1 MKISKVSDRG
11 VTNESDMLFS
21 ILKDIYYQQDPL
33 FEDMKMLS
41 KPNIEK
47 TGQVKMT
54 SADVRP
60 YHKLF
65 KLLSEKSV

>member
-1 MKISKVSDRG
+1 MKDYLFPEIRALEDRTDIWSIKEAMKISKVSDRG
-11 VTNESDMLFS
+11 VTNESDMLFT

-47 TGQVKMT
+47 TG
-54 SADVRP
+54 
-60 YHKLF
+60 
-65 KLLSEKSV
+65 